1 MTEALMDGDFAVFFR
16 NDHVTTLF
24 KRNGQLY
31 TLLTDQGF
39 RDVGAVY
46 VPREQTHG
54 QTNAQTH
61 ERIG

>member
-16 NDHVTTLF
+16 NDHFTTLF

-46 VPREQTHG
+46 VPREQTH
-54 QTNAQTH
+54 
-61 ERIG
+61 